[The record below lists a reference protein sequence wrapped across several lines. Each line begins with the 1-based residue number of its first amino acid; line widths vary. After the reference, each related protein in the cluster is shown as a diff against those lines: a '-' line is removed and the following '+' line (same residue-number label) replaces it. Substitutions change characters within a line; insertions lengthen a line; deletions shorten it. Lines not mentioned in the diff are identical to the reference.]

1 MRMSNEQ
8 SPHESEGKEQSA
20 IEPVMEESSPRE
32 TGTKVEVL
40 QWIKQYQE
48 TNDDEA
54 QTKLVLHYERLVQSL
69 ARKYSNGKPFHEDIA
84 QVGMLGLLGAIR
96 RYNPEFGRSFEAF
109 AVPTII
115 GEIKRFLR
123 DKTWAIHVPRRIKEL
138 GPKIKAAVE
147 TLTIEMQRSPLV
159 SEIAAYLDVDEELI
173 LEAMEMGRSYQ
184 ALSMDHTLEA
194 DSEGGTVTLF
204 DIIGETDDGFEKTDQ
219 RMVVANALS
228 VLSERE
234 KQIIQYTYIDQLS
247 QKEAGERLGISQMH
261 VSRLQRKAIKKLQ
274 EAILA
279 AGGVS

>member
-1 MRMSNEQ
+1 MSKEPSPLESKTEEQ
-8 SPHESEGKEQSA
+8 SLSQAGVSEPSLRGS
-20 IEPVMEESSPRE
+20 
-32 TGTKVEVL
+32 GTKKEVL
-40 QWIKQYQE
+40 EWIKRYQE

-54 QTKLVLHYERLVQSL
+54 QTNLVLHYERLIQSI
-69 ARKYSNGKPFHEDIA
+69 ARKYSNGKSFHEDIA

-96 RYNPEFGRSFEAF
+96 RYNPEYGRSFEAF
-109 AVPTII
+109 AVPTVI

-159 SEIAAYLDVDEELI
+159 SEIAEYLDVEEEVV

-184 ALSMDHTLEA
+184 ALSMDHTLDA
-194 DSEGGTVTLF
+194 DSEGGTITLF
-204 DIIGETDDGFEKTDQ
+204 DIIGENDGGFEKTDQ
-219 RMVVANALS
+219 RMVVANALN

-234 KQIIQYTYIDQLS
+234 KQIIQYTYIEQLS
-247 QKEAGERLGISQMH
+247 QKETGERLGISQMH

-274 EAILA
+274 EAILS
-279 AGGVS
+279 AGGAL